1 MAAANS
7 FEKRCRD
14 PAPVRRDGLAFEQD
28 LPFIGQEESGNQR
41 NQSRLVGSR
50 AAYDADKLVV
60 IDPSIEVTE
69 NGQPGSNQGLIQHP
83 EARDF
88 GCPFW

>member
-28 LPFIGQEESGNQR
+28 LPFIGQEESDNQR
-41 NQSRLVGSR
+41 NQSRLVDPERPTTQTNSFLLILRLMLRRTGS
-50 AAYDADKLVV
+50 
-60 IDPSIEVTE
+60 
-69 NGQPGSNQGLIQHP
+69 PGSNQG
-83 EARDF
+83 
-88 GCPFW
+88 